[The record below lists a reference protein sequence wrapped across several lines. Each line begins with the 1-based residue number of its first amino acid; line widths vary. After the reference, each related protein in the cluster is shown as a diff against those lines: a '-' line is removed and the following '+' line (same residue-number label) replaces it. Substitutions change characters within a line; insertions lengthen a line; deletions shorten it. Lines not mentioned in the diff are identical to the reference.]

1 MTFRLGRCAPQS
13 PIQSIPPSI
22 VKAICAVQASLDA
35 VRKSQKN
42 LHGGYNYSSTDDI
55 YAALTRKLG
64 EVGLA
69 IVPLEI
75 DHEIVRV
82 EKEGKTVQWL
92 KAEFG
97 FILATEDATW
107 THDSLK
113 RSLFI
118 QITGPQTHQAAQS
131 YAEKAFLRSLFKIPT
146 GDMDLDSLPQAE
158 TEEAQIAL
166 VNGNGKR
173 KSSAAAKRDGT
184 TETFNE
190 IRKAIREAINR
201 EHLMHLKEV
210 HADDW
215 AQMPHRWAEV
225 LEHEYEDKMMA
236 FRSVEA
242 AE

>member
-1 MTFRLGRCAPQS
+1 
-13 PIQSIPPSI
+13 
-22 VKAICAVQASLDA
+22 
-35 VRKSQKN
+35 
-42 LHGGYNYSSTDDI
+42 
-55 YAALTRKLG
+55 
-64 EVGLA
+64 
-69 IVPLEI
+69 
-75 DHEIVRV
+75 
-82 EKEGKTVQWL
+82 

-190 IRKAIREAINR
+190 IRK
-201 EHLMHLKEV
+201 
-210 HADDW
+210 
-215 AQMPHRWAEV
+215 
-225 LEHEYEDKMMA
+225 
-236 FRSVEA
+236 RSEERRGGEECRCPGSPDGGTGEEGA
-242 AE
+242 AGASG